1 MSPRLWLALGLCLFI
16 ARAQAQLIGNLLENE
31 EEDEE
36 EEEESIEDESPEEK
50 LQRKNIKQDS
60 NLSVVGRRLMS
71 RLRLECNN
79 LNLLSTG

>member
-60 NLSVVGRRLMS
+60 NLSVVRRIN
-71 RLRLECNN
+71 EE
-79 LNLLSTG
+79 T